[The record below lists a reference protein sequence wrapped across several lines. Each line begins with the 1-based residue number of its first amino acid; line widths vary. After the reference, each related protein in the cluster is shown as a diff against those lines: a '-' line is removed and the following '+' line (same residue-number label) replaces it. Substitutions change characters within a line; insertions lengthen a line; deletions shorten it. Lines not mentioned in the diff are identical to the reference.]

1 MTRTLASLAAVLG
14 AAVLVVVAAD
24 VLRWERQL
32 EGDDRRFAVAPASS
46 GLWSPPVAVPGD
58 AAARLV
64 GVRDD
69 VAYRRALRRFWP
81 VRPGQVLVSPEL
93 EAQRGQVEAELA
105 RVSSASEGKRRA
117 HALNLLGLFVVHRY
131 HSGGF
136 GSGTAPTDPA
146 ERQATL
152 RQAIGL
158 FQSAIE
164 ADPATR
170 DAKRNLELLLRDPG
184 AQEFLVDTPSGQAA
198 EGQGTGA
205 GRGGTGY

>member
-1 MTRTLASLAAVLG
+1 MSLASILA

-24 VLRWERQL
+24 ALRWERQL
-32 EGDDRRFAVAPASS
+32 EADDRRFTVSPVAP
-46 GLWSPPVAVPGD
+46 GLWAPPTLVPGD
-58 AAARLV
+58 GSARML

-69 VAYRRALRRFWP
+69 VAYRRTLRRFWP